1 MYSDQVKEAK
11 KGIPHGF
18 KLVMDDFKQTLY
30 GDTSYQHKVVVKSL
44 KLNTA
49 KQMTRT
55 TMRKNG
61 LSDIHIKLAVD
72 TDRITCKPLK
82 INGEYL

>member
-1 MYSDQVKEAK
+1 M
-11 KGIPHGF
+11 
-18 KLVMDDFKQTLY
+18 LY
-30 GDTSYQHKVVVKSL
+30 GDTTYQHKVVVKSL

-61 LSDIHIKLAVD
+61 LTDIHIKMAVQP
-72 TDRITCKPLK
+72 DRITCEPLK
-82 INGEYL
+82 LNGKYL

>member
-1 MYSDQVKEAK
+1 MYSDKVKEAK
-11 KGIPHGF
+11 KGIPYSF

-30 GDTSYQHKVVVKSL
+30 GDTTYQHKVIVKSL

-61 LSDIHIKLAVD
+61 LSDIHIKLQTSD
-72 TDRITCKPLK
+72 DRITCTPLK